1 MSNDRLTDDVN
12 KRFDDTDTENNN
24 DGDSSLDINL
34 DKQSIASSLHNEN
47 GAAKR
52 NKRDQT
58 RGSTS
63 DQDVP
68 GVDFPISDK
77 QKELGIICI
86 ARENNTI
93 VVEVRNEESDE
104 NPLVIRRAINFKDWN
119 IFIRDLRKNIFDNLR
134 YEIPDPKHLNRII
147 ANVETVLNRNF
158 ESIGTINKSKIQ
170 TDDDTHEGTEDTAA
184 AIPESS
190 SNDESQQN
198 FPLIT
203 INELVKKQSG
213 TFNTGGAVVSITP
226 IMQAISSIKWKC
238 SNENVVDYN
247 RNPVCDKPNNERLFD
262 PPVLRIDG
270 LTLRCTS
277 CSAIVRDI
285 AESNVLK
292 EWQNYV
298 IIQMQD
304 SDSPSIDDLQKM
316 TVLVYDEYVNRVHIG
331 ETIHIHGNVRV
342 PLKSYDKPYSGRT
355 LNSNLSSVLYAQSI
369 TEERREQI
377 EITDRDKKAFTRFVK
392 YPDLPKRLASMF
404 APNVIGHE
412 DKKLAVLLAAAGA
425 PEISNKKKRG
435 RIHILFVGPPGT
447 AKTTLSYEAV
457 NLLPNSRF
465 TAAQTSTSKTILA
478 IIEVQGDT
486 KIIKYGAI
494 PLARNAIC
502 IIDEIGAMSYDDQ
515 VSLFNVM
522 EHGEFPL
529 NKYGESKMVP
539 AQTTIIGTS
548 NPKNINASWTNSA
561 KASKDE
567 IPLRRALIDRFDIV
581 MIFTDEDTEESA
593 HEYASKKMQLNKRH
607 AHNYRFLQKLLHFI
621 RSSST
626 EIIFTKEA
634 EVMVTNYFASLKVNK
649 NLAMTNRALDIL
661 IRLCQAWARLHLKT
675 VVNSEIVCQV
685 QSFFSLTMLQY
696 GEVVKAVVDPREI
709 ACDIMVGII
718 KQTEGPISF
727 EEAARTACHR
737 DQVVRDYIGPNMKLR
752 DNNILHDISE
762 KVRQYSNIKS
772 IGLRPLVLEWIKTK
786 EQNEVVNKQAGHDRN
801 TGTTTTREGVQ

>member
-1 MSNDRLTDDVN
+1 MSSGREDTREDTN
-12 KRFDDTDTENNN
+12 KNRNEREEKISDGVSNQDSGKNN
-24 DGDSSLDINL
+24 DLPGCLDF
-34 DKQSIASSLHNEN
+34 A
-47 GAAKR
+47 
-52 NKRDQT
+52 
-58 RGSTS
+58 
-63 DQDVP
+63 
-68 GVDFPISDK
+68 ISDK
-77 QKELGIICI
+77 LKSLGIICV
-86 ARENNTI
+86 AREINTI
-93 VVEVRNEESDE
+93 VVKIRNGESDKD
-104 NPLVIRRAINFKDWN
+104 PFVIRRAINFKDWN
-119 IFIRDLRKNIFDNLR
+119 IFIRDLRKNIFDSLR
-134 YEIPDPKHLNRII
+134 FEIADPKHLNRII
-147 ANVETVLNRNF
+147 ASIETVLNRNF
-158 ESIGTINKSKIQ
+158 ESIGTINKRQVRI
-170 TDDDTHEGTEDTAA
+170 DDRSSDNSRDTAT
-184 AIPESS
+184 ISESAS
-190 SNDESQQN
+190 DESQQII
-198 FPLIT
+198 PLIA
-203 INELVKKQSG
+203 INQLVKKQSG

-226 IMQAISSIKWKC
+226 IMQAISSVKWKC
-238 SNENVVDYN
+238 PNENVVDIN
-247 RNPVCDKPNNERLFD
+247 GNSVCAKPNNERLFD
-262 PPVLRIDG
+262 PPVLRLDG

-292 EWQNYV
+292 GWQNYV
-298 IIQMQD
+298 IIQIQD

-316 TVLVYDEYVNRVHIG
+316 TVLVYDEYVDRIRIG

-377 EITDRDKKAFTRFVK
+377 KITDRDKEAFRRFVK

-529 NKYGESKMVP
+529 NKHGESKMVP

-548 NPKNINASWTNSA
+548 NPKNINASWANSA

-581 MIFTDEDTEESA
+581 LIFTDDDTEESA
-593 HEYASKKMQLNKRH
+593 REYASKKMLLNKTPS
-607 AHNYRFLQKLLHFI
+607 HNYRFLQKLLYYI

-649 NLAMTNRALDIL
+649 YLAMTNRALDIL
-661 IRLCQAWARLHLKT
+661 IRICQAWARLHLNSI
-675 VVNSEIVCQV
+675 VDSEIVCQV
-685 QSFFSLTMLQY
+685 QSFFSLIMLQY
-696 GEVVKAVVDPREI
+696 GEVIKAVVDPREV
-709 ACDIMVGII
+709 ACDLIVEII
-718 KQTEGPISF
+718 KQTDGPVKF

-737 DQVVRDYIGPNMKLR
+737 DQVVRDYIGPNLKLR
-752 DNNILHDISE
+752 ENNRLREISE
-762 KVRQYSNIKS
+762 RVRQYSNIKT
-772 IGLRPLVLEWIKTK
+772 IGLRPLVLEWIKPK
-786 EQNEVVNKQAGHDRN
+786 EQNEAINKQAGQNGVDKYN
-801 TGTTTTREGVQ
+801 ANEGKGEEEGNAV